1 MNSDAMT
8 PPTGL
13 PDYLPDGE
21 RILWQG
27 APGFRAL
34 SVHAFHC
41 RSIAIY
47 FALMLCWYG
56 VVALYDGQPVGDALS
71 GLLALSAA
79 AGATV
84 GLLAAIAWMA
94 SRTTVYTI
102 TNRRVVLRIGIA
114 LPMTI
119 NVPFAVIRTATLK
132 LDRTGHG
139 DISLAL
145 EGHDLI
151 AYMFLWPHARP
162 WHVAKPQPTLRAI
175 PDAARVAECLA
186 QALAGNGVVL
196 SPQTQNEQRPT
207 VPVSAAA

>member
-1 MNSDAMT
+1 MNDDTMT

-13 PDYLPDGE
+13 PDHLPDGE

-27 APGFRAL
+27 APAFRAL

-56 VVALYDGQPVGDALS
+56 VVVLYDGQPVGDALL
-71 GLLALSAA
+71 GLLALAVA

-84 GLLAAIAWMA
+84 GLLAAIAWAA

-102 TNRRVVLRIGIA
+102 TNRRVVMRIGIA

-119 NVPFAVIRTATLK
+119 NVPFTVIRTASLK

-162 WHVAKPQPTLRAI
+162 WHVAKPQPTLRAV
-175 PDAARVAECLA
+175 PEAARVAECLA
-186 QALAGNGVVL
+186 HALAGNGVVL
-196 SPQTQNEQRPT
+196 SAQSRQVHRPSA
-207 VPVSAAA
+207 PVSAAA